1 MVKTRIELPLAKL
14 DDLFT
19 TEEERENVRLEKV
32 VELDIDSIDNFL
44 NHPFNV
50 VENEDLYNLRDSIV
64 EKGVISPILVRPK
77 NNGRYE
83 VISGHRRMLASKLA
97 NKYTIPCI
105 VRNLSNDEATIA
117 MVDSNLQ
124 REHIL
129 PSEKAFAY
137 KMKLEAEKHQGKK
150 TYLSSCQVGTK
161 YRTDS
166 RIAKQV
172 GDSARQIQRYIRLT
186 KLIKPLLDMVDEE
199 KIAFS
204 PAVEISFLTEE
215 EQNWLLN
222 SIEENSATPSLS
234 QAQQLKKLSQDGNL
248 IQVKVDEML
257 SQEKANQVEKLKLE
271 MKSLKSKMP
280 KNIPTTKYKE
290 YIFKALDYYNKYL
303 QRCKDKE
310 R

>member
-1 MVKTRIELPLAKL
+1 MENNMLKMNFTKI
-14 DDLFT
+14 DDLFS
-19 TEEERENVRLEKV
+19 TEEERKEKSLEKIK
-32 VELDIDSIDNFL
+32 DININDIDNFP

-50 VENEDLYNLRDSIV
+50 IENEDLFNLRDSII

-83 VISGHRRMLASKLA
+83 IISGHRRKHASKLA
-97 NKYTIPCI
+97 DKSTIPCI
-105 VRNLSNDEATIA
+105 IRNLSDDEAIIA

-124 REHIL
+124 REYIL

-137 KMKLEAEKHQGKK
+137 KMKLDAMKRQGA
-150 TYLSSCQVGTK
+150 
-161 YRTDS
+161 RTDLTS
-166 RIAKQV
+166 DRIGEKLTSVEKLAIESP
-172 GDSARQIQRYIRLT
+172 DSKTKIQSLIRLT

-199 KIAFS
+199 RIAFS
-204 PAVEISFLTEE
+204 PAVEISFLTRE
-215 EQNWLLN
+215 EQEWLLN
-222 SIEENSATPSLS
+222 GIEENLATPSLS
-234 QAQQLKKLSQDGNL
+234 QAQQLKRLSQDGNL
-248 IQVKVDEML
+248 NEDKIYNIL

-271 MKSLKSKMP
+271 MRSLKSKMP
-280 KNIPTTKYKE
+280 KNIPTTQYKE

>member
-1 MVKTRIELPLAKL
+1 MVNNIPKMNFAKI

-19 TEEERENVRLEKV
+19 TEEERVDDSLEKIKNINIS
-32 VELDIDSIDNFL
+32 DIDNFP

-50 VENEDLYNLRDSIV
+50 VENEDLYKLRDSII

-83 VISGHRRMLASKLA
+83 IISGHRRKYASRLADKHM
-97 NKYTIPCI
+97 IPCI
-105 VRNLSNDEATIA
+105 VRDLSDDEAIIA

-137 KMKLEAEKHQGKK
+137 KMKLEAEKHQGRK

-161 YRTDS
+161 YRTDVK
-166 RIAKQV
+166 IAQQV

-186 KLIKPLLDMVDEE
+186 ELLNPLLKMVDNGEM
-199 KIAFS
+199 AFS
-204 PAVEISFLTEE
+204 QAVEISFLKKE
-215 EQNWLLN
+215 EQKWLLN
-222 SIEENSATPSLS
+222 SIECNLSTPTLS
-234 QAQQLKKLSQDGNL
+234 QAQELKRLSQDNKL
-248 IQVKVDEML
+248 SEEKIDDIL
-257 SQEKANQVEKLKLE
+257 SQEKANQIEKLKLE
-271 MKSLKSKMP
+271 MRSLKSKMP
-280 KNIPTTKYKE
+280 KNIPTTQYKE

>member
-1 MVKTRIELPLAKL
+1 MEKSYQRMPLSRL
-14 DDLFT
+14 DDIFT
-19 TEEERENVRLEKV
+19 TEQERQEKDLERIKDINID
-32 VELDIDSIDNFL
+32 DIDSFP
-44 NHPFNV
+44 NHPFNI

-83 VISGHRRMLASKLA
+83 VISGHRRMYASKLA
-97 NKYTIPCI
+97 DKYTIPCI
-105 VRNLSNDEATIA
+105 VRNLSNDEAIIA

-137 KMKLEAEKHQGKK
+137 QMKLEAEKHQGKK
-150 TYLSSCQVGTK
+150 TYLSSCQLGTK

-166 RIAKQV
+166 KIANQV

-204 PAVEISFLTEE
+204 PAVEISFLTKE
-215 EQNWLLN
+215 EQDWLLD
-222 SIEENSATPSLS
+222 SIEENLATPSLS
-234 QAQQLKKLSQDGNL
+234 QSQQLKRLSQDGNL
-248 IQVKVDEML
+248 TQQKVDEIL

-271 MKSLKSKMP
+271 MRSLKSKMP
-280 KNIPTTKYKE
+280 KNMPPTKYKE

-303 QRCKDKE
+303 QRCKDRE

>member
-1 MVKTRIELPLAKL
+1 MVSNIPKMNFPKI
-14 DDLFT
+14 DDLFS
-19 TEEERENVRLEKV
+19 TEEERKEKELEKIK
-32 VELDIDSIDNFL
+32 DINIDDIDNFP

-50 VENEDLYNLRDSIV
+50 IENEDLYNLRDSII

-83 VISGHRRMLASKLA
+83 IISGHRRKYASKLA

-105 VRNLSNDEATIA
+105 VRNLSNDEAIIA

-150 TYLSSCQVGTK
+150 TYLSSCQLGTK

-166 RIAKQV
+166 KIAQQV

-186 KLIKPLLDMVDEE
+186 ELIKPLLKLVDDNEM
-199 KIAFS
+199 AFNS
-204 PAVEISFLTEE
+204 GVEISYIKKE
-215 EQNWLLN
+215 EQQWLVN
-222 SIEENSATPSLS
+222 SIENNFSVPSLS
-234 QAQQLKKLSQDGNL
+234 QSQELKRLSQVGD
-248 IQVKVDEML
+248 L
-257 SQEKANQVEKLKLE
+257 SEEKINEILSKEKPNQIEKLNIEL
-271 MKSLKSKMP
+271 KSLKSKMP
-280 KNIPTTKYKE
+280 KNIPATKYKE

>member
-1 MVKTRIELPLAKL
+1 MVSNIPKMNFPKI
-14 DDLFT
+14 DDLFS
-19 TEEERENVRLEKV
+19 TEEERKEKELEKIK
-32 VELDIDSIDNFL
+32 DINIDDIDNFP

-50 VENEDLYNLRDSIV
+50 IENEDLYNLRDSII

-83 VISGHRRMLASKLA
+83 IISGHRRKYASKLA

-105 VRNLSNDEATIA
+105 VRNLSNDEAIIA

-137 KMKLEAEKHQGKK
+137 KMKLEAEKHQGRK
-150 TYLSSCQVGTK
+150 TYLSSCQLGTK

-166 RIAKQV
+166 KIAQQV

-186 KLIKPLLDMVDEE
+186 ELIKPLLKLVDDNEM
-199 KIAFS
+199 AFNS
-204 PAVEISFLTEE
+204 GVEISYIKKE
-215 EQNWLLN
+215 EQQWLVN
-222 SIEENSATPSLS
+222 SIENNFSVPSLS
-234 QAQQLKKLSQDGNL
+234 QSQELKRLSQVGD
-248 IQVKVDEML
+248 L
-257 SQEKANQVEKLKLE
+257 SEEKINEILSKEKPNQIEKLNIEL
-271 MKSLKSKMP
+271 KSLKSKMP